1 MSLTTLDLFTDEEY
15 RCYEEIVGC
24 INKLN
29 SLDKHGDPSE
39 RLNLVAQ
46 KKAAQDRLSDMIAK
60 ARGSPRLVSTRRV
73 TDTRRLKRDEEG
85 RVIPPEGVSWKTL
98 RVSRKI
104 SEFASEESRAL
115 GLRDKEVT
123 FDKII
128 VKWKSLDV
136 LESIVLD
143 GFQMD
148 VIQPDGTVKRVD
160 YQFMTASAG
169 QLRTDKIQCISREAW
184 QRIAPRMMGGLTM
197 ERINE
202 LGGINPNK
210 FQAYLA
216 LGSGATEEFDF
227 PPEKMIVIDDFEGPV
242 EGTVDF
248 ISKDYEMSR
257 RLMETVIKHTDG
269 CGMMLP
275 SVSRK
280 NFMLRGPWIKG
291 LLASFDYLRFCRVN
305 GCEPKLADIWGREHD
320 LVAEDIRIVLTKSQ
334 FKLYAYYDSWEEYCR
349 LFRESGCHLCRTNY
363 EEDYIPD
370 TTISYQMLQTLTDMT
385 DEEIDVFTKR
395 THERIEGLTKDSRSM
410 LRALGADVES
420 PNPYR
425 RALAAYPEMLR
436 ESYTRETLKNIK
448 ARWILDAKSGRI
460 RCRNKRLFAIPD
472 LYAACQ
478 YWFLGQERPEGLL
491 KDGEVAAYLMRDLD
505 KVACL
510 RSPHLYMEW
519 TIRNVVHDPE
529 IYEWFYTD
537 GIYTSCHDLISKV
550 LQFDVDGDQL
560 NVVYEP
566 VLIEAAE
573 RELEKHGIV
582 PLLYDLGKAP
592 AKPIDNNAMF
602 DGLKRAHEYSGIG
615 QVSNSL
621 TKLWNRPDPDR
632 FVAACLTYM
641 NNLVI
646 DAAKT
651 GYLNSFENYPE
662 LNKRV
667 TKATG
672 GKNGRMPWFFQFSKN
687 GRHDLHLPVS
697 ERKKVA
703 KTNGST
709 MNRISAKFDDIGN
722 ISMYKA
728 DVPPFNWQM
737 LLVKDDVPYDRDAVR
752 VFCELD
758 DGNRQNLASA
768 SATKLDAN
776 DVEDSQGYEF
786 VRDLIV
792 EALEPYG
799 GLEVCYP
806 SVVKYLFAA
815 EDGGKATHKQMF
827 WRVFGEIAE
836 QALFEN
842 SLTYSV
848 CDKCGMKIPGWSRNH
863 VCPKDASGFFEC
875 ATCGAWTKRT
885 NSRQYRCPACQEA
898 HVRQASKLRKRI
910 SYVPKKGR
918 PECTS
923 SDS

>member
-1 MSLTTLDLFTDEEY
+1 
-15 RCYEEIVGC
+15 
-24 INKLN
+24 
-29 SLDKHGDPSE
+29 
-39 RLNLVAQ
+39 
-46 KKAAQDRLSDMIAK
+46 MIEK
-60 ARGSPRLVSTRRV
+60 NRGSPRLVSTRRV
-73 TDTRRLKRDEEG
+73 TDTRRLPRDEEG
-85 RVIPPEGVSWKTL
+85 NVILPPGVSWRTM

-104 SEFASEESRAL
+104 SEFVSDESRAL

-128 VKWKSLDV
+128 IKWKSLDM
-136 LESIVLD
+136 LKSIVKD
-143 GFQMD
+143 GFMMD
-148 VIQPDGTVKRVD
+148 VLQTDGTAKRVR
-160 YQFMTASAG
+160 YRFMTASAG
-169 QLRTDKIQCISREAW
+169 QLRTDKIQCVSCEAW
-184 QRIAPRMMGGLTM
+184 ERVRLRMMCGLTVD
-197 ERINE
+197 RINE

-210 FQAYLA
+210 LQAYLA
-216 LGSGATEEFDF
+216 LASGATEEFDF
-227 PPEKMIVIDDFEGPV
+227 PPEKMIVIDDFEGPA
-242 EGTVDF
+242 EGLVDF
-248 ISKDYEMSR
+248 ISKDYEMERSVH
-257 RLMETVIKHTDG
+257 ETDIKHTDG

-280 NFMLRGPWIKG
+280 NFMLRGQWIKG
-291 LLASFDYLRFCRVN
+291 LLASFDFLRFCRKN
-305 GCEPKLADIWGREHD
+305 DCEPVLTDVWGKRHN
-320 LVAEDIRIVLTKSQ
+320 LVDEDIRIVLTKSQ
-334 FKLYAYYDSWEEYCR
+334 FKLYAYYDSWEDYCEQFHKYGCR
-349 LFRESGCHLCRTNY
+349 LSRTNY

-370 TTISYQMLQTLTDMT
+370 TTISYQMLQTLTTMT
-385 DEEIDVFTKR
+385 DEEIETFTR
-395 THERIEGLTKDSRSM
+395 PTHDRIEGITKDSRSM
-410 LRALGADVES
+410 LRALGADEES
-420 PNPYR
+420 PNPYK
-425 RALAAYPEMLR
+425 RALAIYPEMLR

-460 RCRNKRLFAIPD
+460 RCKNKRLFAVPD

-491 KDGEVAAYLMRDLD
+491 KDGEVAVKMMRDLD
-505 KVACL
+505 RVACL

-519 TIRNVVHDPE
+519 TVRNVVHDPE

-537 GIYTSCHDLISKV
+537 GIYTSCHDLVSKV

-560 NVVYEP
+560 NVIYEP
-566 VLIEAAE
+566 VLIVAAE
-573 RELEKHGIV
+573 REIKEKDVV

-592 AKPIDNNAMF
+592 SEKIDDDAMYE
-602 DGLKRAHEYSGIG
+602 GLKRAHEYSGIG
-615 QVSNSL
+615 QVSNNL
-621 TKLWNRPDPDR
+621 TKLWNRKDPDR
-632 FVAACLTYM
+632 YVAGCLTYM

-667 TKATG
+667 LRAVG

-703 KTNGST
+703 KPNDST

-737 LLVKDDVPYDRDAVR
+737 LLTDDSIPYDREAVR

-758 DGNRQNLASA
+758 DGNRQNVASSAA
-768 SATKLDAN
+768 SMMDAG
-776 DVEDSQGYEF
+776 DVEDAQGYEF
-786 VRDLIV
+786 VRELIT
-792 EALEPYG
+792 EELEKYG
-799 GLEVCYP
+799 GLKTCYP

-815 EDGGKATHKQMF
+815 VDGGKATHKQMF
-827 WRVFGEIAE
+827 WRVFGDMAE

-848 CDKCGMKIPGWSRNH
+848 CDKCGMKIPVWSRNH

-875 ATCGAWTKRT
+875 ASCGAWTKRT
-885 NSRQYRCPACQEA
+885 NSRQYRCPECQEA
-898 HVRQASKLRKRI
+898 HVKAATKVRKRI
-910 SYVPKKGR
+910 SYIPKKGR
-918 PECTS
+918 ESCS
-923 SDS
+923 SSES